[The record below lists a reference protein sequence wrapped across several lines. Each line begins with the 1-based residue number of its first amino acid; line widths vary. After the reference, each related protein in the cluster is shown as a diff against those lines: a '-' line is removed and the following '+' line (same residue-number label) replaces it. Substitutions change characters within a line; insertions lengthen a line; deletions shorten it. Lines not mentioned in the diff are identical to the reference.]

1 MRIVTGYR
9 GEPHV
14 VSDDLQA
21 FNKGAIGD
29 VILPIGNC
37 LHAELT
43 TSNNLRIYDGTAVMG
58 GVEFRVES
66 GTYDDVSI
74 DNGTQGMNRTDL
86 VCARYQKD
94 GSTGVESMSWAVV
107 KGTPSSGT
115 PVEPSYPTGDII
127 EGATDVYFP
136 MYRVTLAG
144 LTPAV
149 EELCGVLT
157 AAADN
162 QETIASLP
170 RAIRK
175 STMVVNGTSKDDVTL
190 WTVPAGYDLE
200 QMAVTVTNP
209 YYAVNTALAVATY
222 IDANRR
228 VHAKLNVSKISGYC
242 RFNYIVWYWG
252 N

>member
-9 GEPHV
+9 GEPHI

-29 VILPIGNC
+29 VILPIGQR

-43 TSNNLRIYDGTAVMG
+43 TSNNLRIYDGTAIMG
-58 GVEFRVES
+58 GVEFRVEP

-86 VCARYQKD
+86 VCARYARN
-94 GSTGVESMSWAVV
+94 GSTGVENMTWAVL
-107 KGTPSSGT
+107 KGTPTSGT
-115 PVEPSYPTGDII
+115 PQWPTVPTGDII
-127 EGATDVYFP
+127 EGATDAYFP
-136 MYRVTLAG
+136 MFRVSLAG

-149 EELCGVLT
+149 EELCSVLT

-162 QETIASLP
+162 QATITSLP
-170 RAIRK
+170 RAIQK
-175 STMVVNGTSKDDVTL
+175 SSMVVNGTTKDDVTL
-190 WTVPAGYDLE
+190 WTVPTGYNLE
-200 QMAVTVTNP
+200 MMAVTVTNP
-209 YYAVNTALAVATY
+209 YYKINPVVPIATY
-222 IDANRR
+222 IDENRR
-228 VHAKLNVSKISGYC
+228 VHAKLNVSRISGYC

-252 N
+252 D

>member
-29 VILPIGNC
+29 TILPIGQR
-37 LHAELT
+37 LHAEMT
-43 TSNNLRIYDGTAVMG
+43 GPNNLHIYNGAAIMG
-58 GVEFRVES
+58 GVEFRVEP

-74 DNGTQGMNRTDL
+74 DNGAQGMNRIDL

-94 GSTGVESMSWAVV
+94 GSTGVESMTWEVV

-115 PVEPSYPTGDII
+115 PTAPSYTTGDII

-149 EELCGVLT
+149 EELCSVLT

-209 YYAVNTALAVATY
+209 YFKINPVVPIATY
-222 IDANRR
+222 IDENRR
-228 VHAKLNVSKISGYC
+228 VHAKLNVSRISGYC

-252 N
+252 D

>member
-1 MRIVTGYR
+1 MRIVTGYK

-21 FNKGAIGD
+21 FNKGTIGD
-29 VILPIGNC
+29 VILPIGDR
-37 LHAELT
+37 LHGHMK
-43 TSNNLRIYDGTAVMG
+43 TSNILRIDNGTAIMG
-58 GVEFRVES
+58 GVEFRVEP
-66 GTYDDVSI
+66 GTWDDVAI
-74 DNGTQGMNRTDL
+74 DNGEQTKNRIDL

-127 EGATDVYFP
+127 AGDTDVYFP
-136 MYRVTLAG
+136 MYRVTLTE
-144 LTPAV
+144 LNAV
-149 EELCGVLT
+149 AENLCDVLT

-200 QMAVTVTNP
+200 AMAVTVTNP
-209 YYAVNTALAVATY
+209 YYKINPVVPIATY
-222 IDANRR
+222 IDENRR
-228 VHAKLNVSKISGYC
+228 VHAKLNVSRISGYC

-252 N
+252 D

>member
-9 GEPHV
+9 GEPHL

-29 VILPIGNC
+29 AILPIGQR

-94 GSTGVESMSWAVV
+94 GSTGVESMSWAVL
-107 KGTPSSGT
+107 KGTPTSGT
-115 PVEPSYPTGDII
+115 PQWPTVPTGDII

-136 MYRVTLAG
+136 MFRVSLAG

-149 EELCGVLT
+149 EELCSVLT

-162 QETIASLP
+162 QATITSLP
-170 RAIRK
+170 RAIQK
-175 STMVVNGTSKDDVTL
+175 SSMVVNGTSSDDVTL
-190 WTVPAGYDLE
+190 WTVPAGYNLE
-200 QMAVTVTNP
+200 KVTVTVTNP
-209 YYAVNTALAVATY
+209 YYAVNPALPIATY

-228 VHAKLNVSKISGYC
+228 VHAKLNVSRVSGYC

-252 N
+252 D

>member
-9 GEPHV
+9 GEPHL

-29 VILPIGNC
+29 AILPIGQR

-94 GSTGVESMSWAVV
+94 GSTGVESMSWAVL
-107 KGTPSSGT
+107 KGTPTSDT
-115 PVEPSYPTGDII
+115 PQWPTVPTGDII
-127 EGATDVYFP
+127 AGATDVYFP
-136 MYRVTLAG
+136 MFRVSLAG

-149 EELCGVLT
+149 EELCSVLT

-162 QETIASLP
+162 QATITSLP
-170 RAIRK
+170 RAIQK
-175 STMVVNGTSKDDVTL
+175 SSMVVNGTSSDDVTL
-190 WTVPAGYDLE
+190 WTVPSGYNLE
-200 QMAVTVTNP
+200 KVTVMVTNP
-209 YYAVNTALAVATY
+209 YYAVNPALPIATY

-228 VHAKLNVSKISGYC
+228 VHAKLNVSRVSGFC

-252 N
+252 D

>member
-1 MRIVTGYR
+1 
-9 GEPHV
+9 
-14 VSDDLQA
+14 
-21 FNKGAIGD
+21 
-29 VILPIGNC
+29 
-37 LHAELT
+37 
-43 TSNNLRIYDGTAVMG
+43 MG
-58 GVEFRVES
+58 GVEFRVEY
-66 GTYDDVSI
+66 GTHDDVAI
-74 DNGTQGMNRTDL
+74 DNGSQGMNRIDL

-94 GSTGVESMSWAVV
+94 GSTGIESMTWAVV

-115 PVEPSYPTGDII
+115 PSAPPYTTGDII

-136 MYRVTLAG
+136 MYKVTLTE
-144 LTPAV
+144 LNAV
-149 EELCGVLT
+149 AENLCDVLT

-170 RAIRK
+170 KAIRK

-228 VHAKLNVSKISGYC
+228 IHAKLNVSKISGYC

-252 N
+252 D

>member
-9 GEPHV
+9 GEPHI

-29 VILPIGNC
+29 TILPIGQR

-43 TSNNLRIYDGTAVMG
+43 TSNNLRIYDGTAIMG
-58 GVEFRVES
+58 GVEFRVEP

-86 VCARYQKD
+86 VCARYTRN
-94 GSTGVESMSWAVV
+94 GSTGVENMTWAVL
-107 KGTPSSGT
+107 KGTPTSGT
-115 PVEPSYPTGDII
+115 PQWPTVPTGDII
-127 EGATDVYFP
+127 EGAADVYFP
-136 MYRVTLAG
+136 MYRVSLAG

-149 EELCGVLT
+149 EELCSVLT

-170 RAIRK
+170 KAIIK
-175 STMVVNGTSKDDVTL
+175 STYVVNGTTADDITL
-190 WTVPAGYDLE
+190 WTVPSGYNLE
-200 QMAVTVTNP
+200 KIAVTVTNP
-209 YYAVNTALAVATY
+209 YYNINNALPIATY
-222 IDANRR
+222 IDGNRR
-228 VHAKLNVSKISGYC
+228 VHAKMNVSRVLGYC
-242 RFNYIVWYWG
+242 RLNFVVWYWG
-252 N
+252 

>member
-9 GEPHV
+9 GEPHI

-21 FNKGAIGD
+21 FNKGTIGD
-29 VILPIGNC
+29 TILPIGQR

-43 TSNNLRIYDGTAVMG
+43 TSNNLRIYDGAAIMG
-58 GVEFRVES
+58 GVEFRVEF
-66 GTYDDVSI
+66 GTYDDVAI

-107 KGTPSSGT
+107 KGTPTSGT
-115 PVEPSYPTGDII
+115 PQWPTFPTGDII

-149 EELCGVLT
+149 EELCSVLT

-170 RAIRK
+170 QAIRK
-175 STMVVNGTSKDDVTL
+175 STYVVNGTTSDDITL
-190 WTVPAGYDLE
+190 WTVPNGYDLE
-200 QMAVTVTNP
+200 KMAVTATNP
-209 YYAVNTALAVATY
+209 YYAVNNALPIATY
-222 IDANRR
+222 IDSNRR
-228 VHAKLNVSKISGYC
+228 VHVKMNVSRVTGYC
-242 RFNYIVWYWG
+242 RINYVVWYWG
-252 N
+252 

>member
-9 GEPHV
+9 GEPHI

-29 VILPIGNC
+29 IILPIGQR
-37 LHAELT
+37 LHAEMI
-43 TSNNLRIYDGTAVMG
+43 TSNTLRIYDGAALMG
-58 GVEFRVES
+58 GVEFRVEF
-66 GTYDDVSI
+66 GTYDDVAI
-74 DNGTQGMNRTDL
+74 DNGEQGMNRTDL
-86 VCARYQKD
+86 VCARYQED
-94 GSTGVESMSWAVV
+94 GSTGIESMSWAVV
-107 KGTPSSGT
+107 KGTPTSGT
-115 PVEPSYPTGDII
+115 PQWPTFPTGDII

-157 AAADN
+157 AAADT
-162 QETIASLP
+162 QDTIASLP
-170 RAIRK
+170 KAIIK
-175 STMVVNGTSKDDVTL
+175 STMVVNNTTKDDVTL
-190 WTVPAGYDLE
+190 WTVPAGYDVE

-209 YYAVNTALAVATY
+209 YYKINPVVPIGTY
-222 IDANRR
+222 IDENRR
-228 VHAKLNVSKISGYC
+228 IHAKLNVSRISGFC

-252 N
+252 D

>member
-9 GEPHV
+9 GEPHL

-29 VILPIGNC
+29 AILPIGQR

-43 TSNNLRIYDGTAVMG
+43 TSNNLRIYDGTAIMG
-58 GVEFRVES
+58 GVEFRVEP
-66 GTYDDVSI
+66 GTYDDVAI

-94 GSTGVESMSWAVV
+94 GSTGVESMSWAVL
-107 KGTPSSGT
+107 KGTPTSGT
-115 PVEPSYPTGDII
+115 PQWPTVPTGDII
-127 EGATDVYFP
+127 AGATDVYFP
-136 MYRVTLAG
+136 MFRVSLAG

-162 QETIASLP
+162 QATITSLP
-170 RAIRK
+170 RAIQK
-175 STMVVNGTSKDDVTL
+175 SSMVVNGTSSDDVTL
-190 WTVPAGYDLE
+190 WTVPAGYNLE
-200 QMAVTVTNP
+200 KVTVTVTNP
-209 YYAVNTALAVATY
+209 
-222 IDANRR
+222 
-228 VHAKLNVSKISGYC
+228 
-242 RFNYIVWYWG
+242 
-252 N
+252 

>member
-9 GEPHV
+9 GEPHI

-21 FNKGAIGD
+21 LNKGTIGD
-29 VILPIGNC
+29 VILSIGQR

-43 TSNNLRIYDGTAVMG
+43 TSNNLRIYNGTAIMG
-58 GVEFRVES
+58 GVEFRVEP

-74 DNGTQGMNRTDL
+74 DSGGQGENRIDL

-115 PVEPSYPTGDII
+115 PTAPTYTTGDIVA
-127 EGATDVYFP
+127 GATDVYFP
-136 MYRVTLAG
+136 MYKVTLTG
-144 LTPAV
+144 LNPVV
-149 EELCGVLT
+149 EELCSVLT

-170 RAIRK
+170 QAIRK
-175 STMVVNGTSKDDVTL
+175 STYVVNGTTSDDITL
-190 WTVPAGYDLE
+190 WTVPNGYDLE
-200 QMAVTVTNP
+200 KMVVTATNP
-209 YYAVNTALAVATY
+209 YYAVNNALPIATY
-222 IDANRR
+222 IDSNRR
-228 VHAKLNVSKISGYC
+228 VHVKMNVSRVTGYC
-242 RFNYIVWYWG
+242 RINYVVWYWG
-252 N
+252 

>member
-9 GEPHV
+9 GEPHI

-29 VILPIGNC
+29 AILPIGQR

-43 TSNNLRIYDGTAVMG
+43 TSNNLRIYDGTAIMG
-58 GVEFRVES
+58 GVEFRVEP

-74 DNGTQGMNRTDL
+74 DNGVQGMNRTDL
-86 VCARYQKD
+86 VCARYLRN
-94 GSTGVESMSWAVV
+94 GSTGVENMTWAVL
-107 KGTPSSGT
+107 KGTPTSGT
-115 PVEPSYPTGDII
+115 PQWPSVPTGDII
-127 EGATDVYFP
+127 EGAADAYFP
-136 MYRVTLAG
+136 MFRVSLAG

-149 EELCGVLT
+149 EELCSVLT

-162 QETIASLP
+162 QATIASLP
-170 RAIRK
+170 RAIQK
-175 STMVVNGTSKDDVTL
+175 STMVVNGTTKDDVTL
-190 WTVPAGYDLE
+190 WMVPAGYDLE

-209 YYAVNTALAVATY
+209 YYKINPVVTY
-222 IDANRR
+222 IDENRR
-228 VHAKLNVSKISGYC
+228 VHAKLNVSRISGYC

-252 N
+252 D

>member
-1 MRIVTGYR
+1 MRIVTGYK

-21 FNKGAIGD
+21 FNKGTIGD
-29 VILPIGNC
+29 VILPIGDR
-37 LHAELT
+37 LHGHMK
-43 TSNNLRIYDGTAVMG
+43 TSNILRIDNGTAIMG
-58 GVEFRVES
+58 GVEFRVEP
-66 GTYDDVSI
+66 GTWDDVAI
-74 DNGTQGMNRTDL
+74 DNGEQTKNRIDL

-127 EGATDVYFP
+127 AGDTDVYFP
-136 MYRVTLAG
+136 MYRVTLTE
-144 LTPAV
+144 LNAV
-149 EELCGVLT
+149 AENLCDVLT

-190 WTVPAGYDLE
+190 WTVPAAYNVE
-200 QMAVTVTNP
+200 AIAVTVTNP
-209 YYAVNTALAVATY
+209 YTNVNAALPIATY
-222 IDANRR
+222 IDGNRR
-228 VHAKLNVSKISGYC
+228 IHAKMNVSRVVGYC
-242 RFNYIVWYWG
+242 RLNYIVWYWG
-252 N
+252 D

>member
-29 VILPIGNC
+29 TILPIGQR

-43 TSNNLRIYDGTAVMG
+43 TSSNLRIYDGTAIMG
-58 GVEFRVES
+58 GVEFRVEP

-86 VCARYQKD
+86 VCARYARN
-94 GSTGVESMSWAVV
+94 GSTGVENMTWAVL
-107 KGTPSSGT
+107 KGTPTSGT
-115 PVEPSYPTGDII
+115 PQWPTVPTGDII
-127 EGATDVYFP
+127 AGATDAYFP
-136 MYRVTLAG
+136 MFRVSLAG

-149 EELCGVLT
+149 EELCSVLT

-162 QETIASLP
+162 QETITSLP
-170 RAIRK
+170 RAIQK
-175 STMVVNGTSKDDVTL
+175 SSMVVNGTTKDDVTL
-190 WTVPAGYDLE
+190 WTVPAGYNLE
-200 QMAVTVTNP
+200 AMAVTVTNP
-209 YYAVNTALAVATY
+209 YYKINPVVPIATY
-222 IDANRR
+222 IDENRR
-228 VHAKLNVSKISGYC
+228 VHAKLNVSRISGYC

-252 N
+252 D

>member
-14 VSDDLQA
+14 VSDDAQA
-21 FNKGAIGD
+21 LNKGAFGD
-29 VILPIGNC
+29 IILPIGNC
-37 LHAELT
+37 LHATMET
-43 TSNNLRIYDGTAVMG
+43 ANTLRIQDGTAIMG
-58 GVEFRVES
+58 GVEFRVEP
-66 GTYDDVSI
+66 GTYDDVAI
-74 DNGTQGMNRTDL
+74 DNGTQGMNRIDL

-94 GSTGVESMSWAVV
+94 GSTGIESMTWAVV

-115 PVEPSYPTGDII
+115 PSAPPYTTGDII

-136 MYRVTLAG
+136 MYKVTLTE
-144 LTPAV
+144 LNAV
-149 EELCGVLT
+149 AENLCDVLT

-170 RAIRK
+170 KAIRK

-228 VHAKLNVSKISGYC
+228 IHAKLNVSKISGYC

-252 N
+252 D

>member
-21 FNKGAIGD
+21 FNKGTIGD
-29 VILPIGNC
+29 VILPIGDR
-37 LHAELT
+37 LHGHMETAT
-43 TSNNLRIYDGTAVMG
+43 ILRIDNGAAVMG
-58 GVEFRVES
+58 GVEFRVEY
-66 GTYDDVSI
+66 GTHDDVAI
-74 DNGTQGMNRTDL
+74 DNGAQGMNRIDL

-115 PVEPSYPTGDII
+115 PSAPSYTTGDII

-136 MYRVTLAG
+136 MYRVRLTGLAAEV
-144 LTPAV
+144 T
-149 EELCGVLT
+149 ELCSVLT

-162 QETIASLP
+162 QATIASLP
-170 RAIRK
+170 RALIK
-175 STMVVNGTSKDDVTL
+175 SSVVVISTASDDITL
-190 WTVPAGYDLE
+190 WTVPAGYDTTKIV
-200 QMAVTVTNP
+200 VTVTNTD
-209 YYAVNTALAVATY
+209 YATNKALPIATY
-222 IDANRR
+222 IDGNRR
-228 VHAKLNVSKISGYC
+228 IHAKMNVSKVIGYC
-242 RFNYIVWYWG
+242 RVSFVVWYWG

>member
-9 GEPHV
+9 GEPHL

-29 VILPIGNC
+29 AILPIGQR

-43 TSNNLRIYDGTAVMG
+43 TSNNLRIYDGTAIMG
-58 GVEFRVES
+58 GVEFRVEP
-66 GTYDDVSI
+66 GTYDDVAI

-94 GSTGVESMSWAVV
+94 GSTGVESMSWAVL
-107 KGTPSSGT
+107 KGTPTSGT
-115 PVEPSYPTGDII
+115 PQWPTVPTGDII
-127 EGATDVYFP
+127 AGATDVYFP
-136 MYRVTLAG
+136 MFRVSLAG
-144 LTPAV
+144 LTPSV
-149 EELCGVLT
+149 EELCSVLT

-162 QETIASLP
+162 QATITSLP
-170 RAIRK
+170 RAIQK
-175 STMVVNGTSKDDVTL
+175 SSMVVNGTSSDDVTL
-190 WTVPAGYDLE
+190 WTVPSGYNLE
-200 QMAVTVTNP
+200 KVTVAVTNP
-209 YYAVNTALAVATY
+209 YYAVNPALPIATY

-228 VHAKLNVSKISGYC
+228 VHAKLNVSRVSGFC

-252 N
+252 D

>member
-9 GEPHV
+9 GEPHI

-29 VILPIGNC
+29 VILPIGDR
-37 LHAELT
+37 LHGHME
-43 TSNNLRIYDGTAVMG
+43 TSTILRIDNGVAIMG
-58 GVEFRVES
+58 GVEFRVEY
-66 GTYDDVSI
+66 GTHDDVPI
-74 DNGTQGMNRTDL
+74 DNGAQGMNRIDL

-94 GSTGVESMSWAVV
+94 GGTGVESMSWAVV

-115 PVEPSYPTGDII
+115 AVEPSYPTGDII
-127 EGATDVYFP
+127 AGDADVYFP
-136 MYRVTLAG
+136 MYRVK
-144 LTPAV
+144 LTELNAV
-149 EELCGVLT
+149 AENLCDVLT

-170 RAIRK
+170 KAIRK

-228 VHAKLNVSKISGYC
+228 IHAKLNVSKISGYC

-252 N
+252 D

>member
-29 VILPIGNC
+29 VILPIGDR
-37 LHAELT
+37 LHGHMK
-43 TSNNLRIYDGTAVMG
+43 TSNILRISNGTAIMG
-58 GVEFRVES
+58 GVEFRVEP
-66 GTYDDVSI
+66 GAWDDVAI
-74 DNGTQGMNRTDL
+74 DNGEQGMNRIDL

-115 PVEPSYPTGDII
+115 PVKPAYPTGDII
-127 EGATDVYFP
+127 AGDTDVYFP
-136 MYRVTLAG
+136 MYKVTITGISA
-144 LTPAV
+144 AV
-149 EELCGVLT
+149 ENLCSVLT

-175 STMVVNGTSKDDVTL
+175 STMVVNGTTKDDVTL
-190 WTVPAGYDLE
+190 WTVPAGYNLE
-200 QMAVTVTNP
+200 MMAVTVTNP
-209 YYAVNTALAVATY
+209 YYKINPAVPIATY
-222 IDANRR
+222 IDENRR
-228 VHAKLNVSKISGYC
+228 VHAKLNVSRISGYC

-252 N
+252 D